1 MQTTRP
7 ESAGG
12 GQIDQS
18 DVRDDSNQLAP
29 GSATGYRKWPG
40 RTTTYP
46 LPATGQP
53 RCAGSPY
60 RPPQP
65 TPRGGCSKRPRFFP
79 FDERARKKFRRP
91 ELVSRRQSLSCLSAW
106 MIRRGGSWDRSLR
119 PSLTCTWSSGSTPHL
134 RRTDRPVASHSG
146 DSGLVVGRADK
157 LPAPAPP
164 SDYKVQSSVTRPG
177 TLLKSRTLRVK
188 RISPETERSPQFGDR
203 A

>member
-1 MQTTRP
+1 LQTTRP
-7 ESAGG
+7 ESAGD

-53 RCAGSPY
+53 RCAGSPH

-65 TPRGGCSKRPRFFP
+65 TPRGGCSKLPRFFP

-91 ELVSRRQSLSCLSAW
+91 DLVSRRQSLSCLSAW

-119 PSLTCTWSSGSTPHL
+119 PSLTCTWSSGSTPSFAERIAL
-134 RRTDRPVASHSG
+134 SPPIPVTY
-146 DSGLVVGRADK
+146 GLVVGRADRIQ
-157 LPAPAPP
+157 PAASHPALAG
-164 SDYKVQSSVTRPG
+164 VVR
-177 TLLKSRTLRVK
+177 RVCLWFQPFCLDT
-188 RISPETERSPQFGDR
+188 SFGI
-203 A
+203 